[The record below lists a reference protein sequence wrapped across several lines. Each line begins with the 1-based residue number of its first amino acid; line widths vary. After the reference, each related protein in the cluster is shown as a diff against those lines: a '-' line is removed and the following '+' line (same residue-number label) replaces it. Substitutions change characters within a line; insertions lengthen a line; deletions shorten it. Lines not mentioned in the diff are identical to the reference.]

1 MRPPE
6 SLKLKAILVQSK
18 THYIQ
23 KVISYKQTL
32 PDGFN
37 NRFTSSMSVFIP
49 KLRLNYPKPCVMF
62 YTKNGNGR
70 CLMRT
75 KNPIDL
81 ANKLD
86 QICIILR
93 SDLWAD
99 IWLHLDGTG
108 NDIIN
113 NDFVN
118 DEKYID
124 LV

>member
-1 MRPPE
+1 
-6 SLKLKAILVQSK
+6 
-18 THYIQ
+18 
-23 KVISYKQTL
+23 
-32 PDGFN
+32 
-37 NRFTSSMSVFIP
+37 
-49 KLRLNYPKPCVMF
+49 MF